1 MSADQLEEPFMPF
14 NLAAAPAVKP
24 TAHKL
29 FLPLPAND
37 PRRSPP
43 AARISLSAAELPAMS
58 LGSHQESISAAERC
72 ISYSKWLKP
81 AQQLRCSNY
90 RPMHTGLGVVS
101 NQAQRLKIA

>member
-1 MSADQLEEPFMPF
+1 MSAEQLEEPFMPF

-43 AARISLSAAELPAMS
+43 AARISLSSAELPAMS

-72 ISYSKWLKP
+72 ISYSKLLS
-81 AQQLRCSNY
+81 AQ
-90 RPMHTGLGVVS
+90 
-101 NQAQRLKIA
+101 